1 MTDLPA
7 RLLAGG
13 FAALA
18 ASMPASA
25 ETVRIAGFGGQDT
38 AVVNGLITEAVG
50 DRIAEAGIEVV
61 YEPIEGDFSQFILN
75 ALSAGTAADL
85 FYVDIFWANAVF
97 GADQA
102 AAIADQSVAGDLL
115 PNLAAAFTRDG
126 VLLGIPKDF
135 NSLNV
140 NYNVDVFEEAGV
152 DVPDADDTWDEFER
166 KLAAVS
172 DALDGEVAGICVVPD
187 YARFGPFA
195 LATGWEPF
203 DADGRTVL
211 DDDFRRAFAYY
222 TGLTESGAGVVAADV
237 GEGWMGGCMSSEKA
251 ATALEGGWMIA
262 HLRDAAPSMV
272 WNSTMMP
279 RDPETGERGNL
290 IFTVAWAVNPAS
302 EVQGAAQ
309 ELAAILTSPE
319 AQQWVLEEGLAIP
332 SRAALA
338 DNPWLQGD
346 SVAQVASRNAFE
358 GTSDGAVMP
367 YEFGEYGGAWMEP
380 INSALNAVLLGEQGI
395 DEALADAQAQL
406 DRLTGHDG

>member
-1 MTDLPA
+1 MHRTPIHM
-7 RLLAGG
+7 LAGG
-13 FAALA
+13 LIALGAPAAA
-18 ASMPASA
+18 D
-25 ETVRIAGFGGQDT
+25 TVRIAGFGGQDT

-50 DRIAEAGIEVV
+50 DQIEAAGIEVI

-97 GADQA
+97 EAGQA
-102 AAIADQSVAGDLL
+102 EPIADQTVADELL
-115 PNLAAAFTRDG
+115 PNLAAAFSRDG

-135 NSLNV
+135 NSLNL
-140 NYNVDVFEEAGV
+140 NYNLDVFEEAGV
-152 DVPDADDTWDEFER
+152 EVPDADDTWTEFEE
-166 KLAAVS
+166 KLVAVS
-172 DALDGEVAGICVVPD
+172 EALDGEVAGICLVPD

-195 LATGWEPF
+195 LATGWKPF
-203 DADGRTVL
+203 DEDGRTVL
-211 DDDFRRAFAYY
+211 DGDFRRAFEFY
-222 TGLTESGAGVVAADV
+222 TGMAESGAGVVAADV

-272 WNSTMMP
+272 WNSTKMP

-290 IFTVAWAVNPAS
+290 IFTVAWTVNPAS
-302 EVQGAAQ
+302 EVKEAAQ

-346 SVAQVASRNAFE
+346 GVAQVASRNAFE
-358 GTSDGAVMP
+358 GTSDGAVLP
-367 YEFGEYGGAWMEP
+367 YEFAEYGGAWMEP
-380 INSALNAVLLGEQGI
+380 INSALNAVLLGEQGV
-395 DEALADAQAQL
+395 DEALADAQAAL

>member
-1 MTDLPA
+1 MIDLSI
-7 RLLAGG
+7 RLLVGG

-18 ASMPASA
+18 AGAPATA

-97 GADQA
+97 EADQA
-102 AAIADQSVAGDLL
+102 APIADQSVADDLL
-115 PNLAAAFTRDG
+115 PNLAAAFSRDG

-135 NSLNV
+135 NSLNL

-152 DVPDADDTWDEFER
+152 DVPDADDTWAEFEE
-166 KLAAVS
+166 KLVAVS

-211 DDDFRRAFAYY
+211 NDDFRRAFEFY
-222 TGLTESGAGVVAADV
+222 TGLTRSGAGVGVAGV
-237 GEGWMGGCMSSEKA
+237 GEGWMGGSMSSEKA

-290 IFTVAWAVNPAS
+290 IFTVAWTVNPAS
-302 EVQGAAQ
+302 EVADAAQ

-367 YEFGEYGGAWMEP
+367 YEFGPYGGAWMEP
-380 INSALNAVLLGEQGI
+380 INSALNAVLLGEQ
-395 DEALADAQAQL
+395 DVDAALADAQAAL